1 MRRSAVAY
9 VAILSVTACGQW
21 QRVGSTDQPQPGT
34 TLPRLF
40 DAATTYRSM
49 GLLVGRG
56 TMPFIAD
63 VRYLAGPRPDS
74 VVGVIVVSL
83 TNQGL
88 DFQRDGAEFVAD
100 YRVEATFTPDSGTP
114 ISAAR
119 EERVR
124 VRSFQETLRA
134 DESVIFQQFVRLPS
148 QRYSVNLVVRDTKGP
163 HVGRAERVDTVPR
176 FAASALAR
184 PIAYYE
190 GPGRT
195 SRDSLPKLIANPKST
210 LPYGG
215 DTLRFYVEAYGLPA
229 GTTLA
234 AQVVD
239 QGGTVLWRDTVRS
252 TGGALAT
259 ARFGFPP
266 TLLSVGHGAFEVS
279 AASAGGPPLTSRAPV
294 LVSFS
299 GQWVITNLDDMVY
312 LLRFFENQDQVDK
325 LRKAAPAARDSVWR
339 EFWRVTDP
347 TPITPQNEALDEYFR
362 RLQMANQKFRD
373 EAEQGWLTDRGEV
386 FITLGDP
393 DDVLDMSSGM
403 DRTGV
408 RTIRWTYTDLRLTL
422 FFLDQGFGRFQL
434 TPTSRAEYQRVLAR
448 VRRSQ

>member
-9 VAILSVTACGQW
+9 VAILSVSACGQW

-63 VRYLAGPRPDS
+63 IRYLAGPRPDS
-74 VVGVIVVSL
+74 VMAVVAVSL
-83 TNQGL
+83 TNQSL
-88 DFQRDGAEFVAD
+88 DFQKEGTEFVAA
-100 YRVEATFTPDSGTP
+100 YRVEASFAPDTGAPLT
-114 ISAAR
+114 AAR
-119 EERVR
+119 DERVR
-124 VRSFQETLRA
+124 VRTFQETLRA
-134 DESVIFQQFVRLPS
+134 DESVIYQQIVRLPS
-148 QRYSVNLVVRDTKGP
+148 RRYTITLVVRDANGP
-163 HVGRAERVDTVPR
+163 NLGRAERVDTVPR
-176 FAASALAR
+176 FDAPALAR

-190 GPGRT
+190 GTGR
-195 SRDSLPKLIANPKST
+195 SSLDSLPKLITNPKST

-215 DTLRFYVEAYGLPA
+215 DTLRFYVEAYGMPA
-229 GTTLA
+229 GTALA

-239 QGGTVLWRDTVRS
+239 QGGGVLWRDTTRS
-252 TGGALAT
+252 RGGAVT
-259 ARFGFPP
+259 IARFGFPP
-266 TLLSVGHGAFEVS
+266 TLLSVGHASFEVS
-279 AASAGGPPLTSRAPV
+279 AVGQTLTSRAPM

-312 LLRFFENQDQVDK
+312 LLRFFERQDQVEK
-325 LRKAAPAARDSVWR
+325 LRKATPAARDSLWR
-339 EFWRVTDP
+339 DFWKETDP

-362 RLQMANQKFRD
+362 RLQLANQKFRD

-408 RTIRWTYTDLRLTL
+408 RTIRWTYNELRLTL

-434 TPTSRAEYQRVLAR
+434 TPTSRAEYSRVLAR

>member
-1 MRRSAVAY
+1 MRRSAVTY
-9 VAILSVTACGQW
+9 VAILSVVGCGQW

-34 TLPRLF
+34 TVPRLF
-40 DAATTYRSM
+40 DAATTYRAM

-56 TMPFIAD
+56 NMPFVAD

-74 VVGVIVVSL
+74 ALAVIAISL

-100 YRVEATFTPDSGTP
+100 YRVEATFTPDTGPAIT
-114 ISAAR
+114 ALR
-119 EERVR
+119 DERVR
-124 VRSFQETLRA
+124 VRTFQETLRA
-134 DESVIFQQFVRLPS
+134 DESVIFQQIVRLVPH
-148 QRYSVNLVVRDTKGP
+148 RYTVSLVVRDAHGP
-163 HVGRAERVDTVPR
+163 HLARAERVDTVPR
-176 FAASALAR
+176 FAAPALTR
-184 PIAYYE
+184 PLAYYE
-190 GPGRT
+190 GTG
-195 SRDSLPKLIANPKST
+195 RDSLADLPKLLANPKAT
-210 LPYGG
+210 LPYGS
-215 DTLRFYVEAYGLPA
+215 DTLRFYVEAYGVPA
-229 GTTLA
+229 GTALA

-239 QGGTVLWRDTVRS
+239 QSGGVLWRDTVRLR
-252 TGGALAT
+252 GGPLGR

-266 TLLSVGHGAFEVS
+266 TLLSVGQASFEVATVGS
-279 AASAGGPPLTSRAPV
+279 QLATRAPM

-312 LLRFFENQDQVDK
+312 MLRFFERQDQVEK
-325 LRKAAPAARDSVWR
+325 LRKTPAAARDSAWR

-362 RLQMANQKFRD
+362 RLQVANQRFRD
-373 EAEQGWLTDRGEV
+373 EGEQGWLTDRGEV

-403 DRTGV
+403 DRTGA
-408 RTIRWTYTDLRLTL
+408 RTIRWTYNELRLIIY
-422 FFLDQGFGRFQL
+422 FLDQGFGRFQL